1 MAIRMFAIAGT
12 ISQERYCSSAINTKE
27 VFDMKTWNRWQE
39 LTPKVLGV
47 LLIIVPF
54 VFGITTIGSSSWD
67 AWVLGAVG
75 GVVAVFLALF
85 WVGFPSNRGAGGLTV
100 IVWTAPFI

>member
-47 LLIIVPF
+47 LLIVVPF
-54 VFGITTIGSSSWD
+54 VFGITTIGSRSSD
-67 AWVLGAVG
+67 ALVLGTVV
-75 GVVAVFLALF
+75 GVVAIILALL
-85 WVGFPSNRGAGGLTV
+85 WVGLASNRVTEGLTV
-100 IVWTAPFI
+100 MVGTV